1 MLLFFWNL
9 VMRLFRY
16 LAANSCDLHHCLTGL
31 IKGQTK
37 SQKTGVLVL
46 LANKLW
52 PFHWVKIFLGLFYSL
67 YRGRVLADLKVGLK

>member
-9 VMRLFRY
+9 VMRLFLY
-16 LAANSCDLHHCLTGL
+16 LAAISCDLCHCLTG
-31 IKGQTK
+31 IIQGQTK

-52 PFHWVKIFLGLFYSL
+52 PFHWV
-67 YRGRVLADLKVGLK
+67 

>member
-9 VMRLFRY
+9 VMRLFLY
-16 LAANSCDLHHCLTGL
+16 LAAISCDLCLCLTG
-31 IKGQTK
+31 IIQGQTK

-52 PFHWVKIFLGLFYSL
+52 PFHWV
-67 YRGRVLADLKVGLK
+67 